1 MTVPDEVARLGDD
14 FWTWRAATSFASG
27 DDIPRLPRP
36 RGYVPEV
43 TPESIDARREALAGF
58 ADRWSALDV
67 SAEPVSVQVDHRLL
81 GSALARVHWELDVTR
96 NWEKDAVFLISQIVG
111 PFFDLLL
118 PPPPFDADRS
128 ADLVTALHAMPGQVD
143 AAIANLDRAGVA
155 TLARVAALMLE
166 GIGDRL
172 AASITALAPHLD
184 GTTAA
189 ALADDQAAASAALE
203 RYRSWLVAS
212 ADRLGDDEVVGR
224 DRFIWYLRHVA
235 LLPDEPEDLVRA
247 ALQDY
252 RRAYVAELLTRNKN
266 RDVADAPLAASI
278 AAQVTDQAE
287 LEQQIRDFYER
298 EGILTQPDSLRHY
311 LIGAVPEYVEP
322 LKFLGV
328 NDDLTDENRLA
339 RNGISYAPDPAPS
352 LPYFYAA
359 NARDPRLGIIHEG
372 THYQQLALASAGE
385 NRIRRRYYDSVAN
398 EGIAFYN
405 EEMML
410 IAGLFDDAP
419 HSQEIVHNF
428 NRLRSLR
435 VVVDVNLA
443 TGVFTLH
450 DGVEFFV
457 EKVPMD
463 HETALDE
470 TAMYV
475 ATPGLAMSYHV
486 GKQQVLRLLTDA
498 AIAGGADFSLRG
510 FHDYVWRNGNV
521 PFALQRWELLGD
533 RSDVD
538 ALDAAGTWRD

>member
-1 MTVPDEVARLGDD
+1 MTVSDEITELGDD
-14 FWTWRAATSFASG
+14 FWTWRAAASFASG

-43 TPESIDARREALAGF
+43 TPDSIERRREALAAF
-58 ADRWSALDV
+58 ADRWSAVDV
-67 SAEPVSVQVDHRLL
+67 GDLPVADQVDHRLL
-81 GSALARVHWELDVTR
+81 GSALARTHWELDVTR
-96 NWEKDAVFLISQIVG
+96 NWEKDAVFLTSQILG
-111 PFFDLLL
+111 PWFDLLL

-128 ADLVTALHAMPGQVD
+128 ADLVTALGSVPGQVD

-155 TLARVAALMLE
+155 TLARVAAEMLE
-166 GIGDRL
+166 GIGARL
-172 AASITALAPHLD
+172 AASVAALTPHLD
-184 GTTAA
+184 AETGA
-189 ALADDQAAASAALE
+189 ALAEAQGPASEAVD
-203 RYRSWLVAS
+203 RYLAWLTGN

-224 DRFIWYLRHVA
+224 ERFVWYLRHVA

-252 RRAYVAELLTRNKN
+252 RRAYVAELLTRNKH
-266 RDVADAPLAASI
+266 RDVAEAPLATGI
-278 AAQVTDQAE
+278 AAQVENQAE

-298 EGILTQPDSLRHY
+298 EGILTQPDELRHY
-311 LIGAVPEYVEP
+311 LIGPVPDYVEP
-322 LKFLGV
+322 LKFLAV
-328 NDDLTDENRLA
+328 NDDLTDENRLDVD
-339 RNGISYAPDPAPS
+339 GVSYAPDPAAT

-359 NARDPRLGIIHEG
+359 NARDPRLGVIHEG
-372 THYQQLALASAGE
+372 THYQQLALAAAGE

-443 TGVFTLH
+443 TGIFTLGE
-450 DGVEFFV
+450 GVQFFV
-457 EKVPMD
+457 DKVPMD
-463 HETALDE
+463 RETALDE

-498 AIAGGADFSLRG
+498 AIAGGDAFSLRD
-510 FHDYVWRNGNV
+510 FHDFVWRNGNV
-521 PFALQRWELLGD
+521 PFSLQRWELLGD

-538 ALDAAGTWRD
+538 ALDAAGSWRG